1 MKEISQLLKENYKEM
16 IRVKKHLEEELE
28 RNDELNNNIIEDN
41 EFSSKDLHNRN
52 GALLDFNWLIYLLK

>member
-1 MKEISQLLKENYKEM
+1 M

-52 GALLDFNWLIYLLK
+52 GALLDFN